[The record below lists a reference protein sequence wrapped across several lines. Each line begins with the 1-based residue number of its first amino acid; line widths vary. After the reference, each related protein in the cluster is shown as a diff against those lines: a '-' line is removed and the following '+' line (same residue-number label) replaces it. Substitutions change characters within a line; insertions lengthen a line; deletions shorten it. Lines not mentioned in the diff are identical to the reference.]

1 MKYTTKLLNFQLTK
15 KKFWFFSVSI
25 MFMVQ
30 FPTYNTF
37 LLQMFSFISYS
48 PCCKILPYGAS
59 AVLEKWTETGMTN
72 TWLVHS
78 PPGWAGG
85 DISKEALQSLPG
97 GPALLW
103 LAPLRP
109 CLSPGK
115 AGPEPW
121 RQLVR
126 APTAHRELTHYLES
140 LSGTSFQD
148 SWVLLQPWM
157 LFSS

>member
-1 MKYTTKLLNFQLTK
+1 
-15 KKFWFFSVSI
+15 

-37 LLQMFSFISYS
+37 WSQMFSFISYS

-72 TWLVHS
+72 TWLDHKS
-78 PPGWAGG
+78 SWLSRR
-85 DISKEALQSLPG
+85 DITKEALQSLPG

-103 LAPLRP
+103 LAPVSL

-115 AGPEPW
+115 AGPKPW
-121 RQLVR
+121 RQPVR
-126 APTAHRELTHYLES
+126 APTPHRELTHYLEG
-140 LSGTSFQD
+140 LSGTSLQD

-157 LFSS
+157 LFSI